1 MNCLPSLPSLRS
13 CAVRAPVVP
22 VTPATAV
29 APGTALATLMVLA
42 TLAGLAPASPVYAQT
57 SPVTSPARHKGGRVE
72 RGATTPAARGELDSI
87 PALPAASIPE
97 VPDAGTVD
105 SARLRRRS
113 ISALRITGNAPRIDG
128 SLDDPLWR
136 RAFAD
141 PRIRVD
147 DFVEQRPQPGVVPS
161 LPTIAAF
168 AYDDEAVYVA
178 VRAWDPAPDSIV
190 APYPRRDDET
200 RSDWIFVELDTRH
213 DRRSGFSLGVNPR
226 GVQVDGTWDN
236 DVNYDP
242 SWNAVWQAAT
252 SVDSLGW
259 TAEYRIP
266 FSQLRASA
274 PVSGQRDVVWGMNIY
289 RHTVHRGSS
298 SDWSPRLPS
307 YGGRVV
313 SHFNDLHGIELPR
326 AQHRFELRP
335 FVLGRSEPSTR
346 IARAGNADAVAG
358 AGAGVGAL
366 AVRDDRSSDISAG
379 LDATVHLVPGLT
391 LDATVN
397 PDFGQVEADPSQIN
411 LTTFETFLQEQRP
424 FFVNGADI
432 FHFDL
437 GVPFTT
443 RDDDFTLEQAFY
455 SRRIGAPPHGT
466 PPATALASDLPLA
479 TDVLGALKLSGRV
492 ANHWTVGGMAAAT
505 RTASARYLDAAGNV
519 DRMDVEPRALYGAV
533 RLQRDFHDG
542 ASAAG
547 LFASGVDRGSMSDGL
562 ESLLV
567 KRALFLGADARHRIG
582 NYEVSGFAGASRV
595 TGSAASITGIM
606 HGPGHFLQ
614 RPGASYAHD
623 DTLATAATGAAARL
637 RFARVDGGNL
647 TWSIT
652 GYGITPRF
660 DVDDQGFQHN
670 ADWLLALGTIRY
682 ERNEPREGGHL
693 FRRWAIGSNQLG
705 VGWSWGGERRATV
718 LNLQLEGDLWNY
730 WGGSLAVDQELGSL
744 SLDLLRGGAA
754 VKMPARTTLSLDMY
768 SDTRRAT
775 QLQLNT
781 SISREA
787 GSGSSSLDIA
797 PTIASRV
804 TDRLALTGSVEYTR
818 STSGWQYL
826 GVPLLGN
833 GESRIVLARLRASTL
848 SLTARADYA
857 FSPHL
862 TLQLYAQPYFGA
874 GRYDRPKYALRSG
887 SRATIVDLGSRTSR
901 LDDGTIAIDFSDAGP
916 ADSTRV
922 ALIPDPDFTLRE
934 LHGSAVLRWEYR
946 PGSELF
952 FVWTQTRSGSDH
964 FGSLDASRDMSE
976 LFALRPKN
984 VLLVKMSYH
993 WEP

>member
-1 MNCLPSLPSLRS
+1 
-13 CAVRAPVVP
+13 
-22 VTPATAV
+22 
-29 APGTALATLMVLA
+29 
-42 TLAGLAPASPVYAQT
+42 
-57 SPVTSPARHKGGRVE
+57 
-72 RGATTPAARGELDSI
+72 
-87 PALPAASIPE
+87 
-97 VPDAGTVD
+97 VD
-105 SARLRRRS
+105 SARLRHRS
-113 ISALRITGNAPRIDG
+113 ISALRVGSDAPHVDG
-128 SLDDPLWR
+128 SLDDPIWR

-141 PRIRVD
+141 PHIRVA
-147 DFVEQRPQPGVVPS
+147 DFVEQRPQPGVVPA

-178 VRAWDPAPDSIV
+178 VRAYDPAPDSIV
-190 APYPRRDDET
+190 APYPRRDLEV

-213 DRRSGFSLGVNPR
+213 DRRTGFSLGVNPR
-226 GVQVDGTWDN
+226 GVQVDGAWDN

-242 SWNAVWQAAT
+242 SWNAVWQSAAK
-252 SVDSLGW
+252 VDSLGW
-259 TAEYRIP
+259 TAEFRIP
-266 FSQLRASA
+266 FSQLRAAA
-274 PVSGQRDVVWGMNIY
+274 PAAGARDVVWGMNIY

-307 YGGRVV
+307 FGGRVI
-313 SHFNDLHGIELPR
+313 SHFNDLRGIELPR
-326 AQHRFELRP
+326 EQHRFELRP
-335 FVLGRSEPSTR
+335 FVLGKSEPSTR
-346 IARAGNADAVAG
+346 IAPATSASAGTGDGG
-358 AGAGVGAL
+358 APGVGAL
-366 AVRDDRSSDISAG
+366 TPRDRRSSDLSAG
-379 LDATVHLVPGLT
+379 LDATVHLVQGLT

-411 LTTFETFLQEQRP
+411 LTTFETFLPEQRP

-455 SRRIGAPPHGT
+455 SRRVGAPPHGA

-492 ANHWTVGGMAAAT
+492 ASHWTVGAMAAAT
-505 RTASARYLDAAGNV
+505 RAASARYLGADGDV
-519 DRMDVEPRALYGAV
+519 GRMDVEPRALYGAL

-562 ESLLV
+562 ASLLV

-595 TGSAASITGIM
+595 TGSAPSITGIM

-614 RPGASYAHD
+614 RPGVGYTHD

-670 ADWLLALGTIRY
+670 ADWLLALGTVRY
-682 ERNEPREGGHL
+682 ERNEPRDSGHL

-718 LNLQLEGDLWNY
+718 MNLQLDGDLWSY
-730 WGGSLAVDQELGSL
+730 WGGSLSVDQELGSL

-754 VKMPARTTLSLDMY
+754 VKMPARTTLSLGIY

-781 SISREA
+781 SIAREA

-797 PTIASRV
+797 PTITSRV
-804 TDRLALTGSVEYTR
+804 ADRLALTGSVEYTR
-818 STSGWQYL
+818 STNGWQYL
-826 GVPLLGN
+826 GAPLLGN

-887 SRATIVDLGSRTSR
+887 SRAAIVDLGARATR
-901 LDDGTIAIDFSDAGP
+901 LDDGTIAIDLSDAAP
-916 ADSTRV
+916 ADSARV
-922 ALIPDPDFTLRE
+922 AHIPDPDFTLRE

-952 FVWTQTRSGSDH
+952 FVWTQTRSGSDRA
-964 FGSLDASRDMSE
+964 GSLDAGRDMGD
-976 LFALRPKN
+976 LFALRPRN